1 MLDADEVEAIAQR
14 VVELLQPTEPDL
26 GWVRV
31 EVVCRRFGVSPTW
44 VYAHAKELGGIRLGT
59 GPKARLRF
67 DLDRCRAAIEEMAR
81 PTPSGN
87 RRPPRRTRVAPSP
100 DSVELIRGRS
110 GR

>member
-14 VVELLQPTEPDL
+14 VVELLQPATPDR
-26 GWVRV
+26 GWVRA

-44 VYAHAKELGGIRLGT
+44 VYAHANELGGIRLGT

-67 DLDRCRAAIEEMAR
+67 DLDRCRAAIEGMAR
-81 PTPSGN
+81 SAPLGN
-87 RRPPRRTRVAPSP
+87 GRPPRRPRVAPPP